1 MLRLAACFLTIACA
15 VNGQDLRGQISAQQA
30 ARFEADVKA
39 DPANR
44 EARGALLDYYFLN
57 TRVDAATAI
66 TARRRHILWLIENAP
81 CDELA
86 GEPAATID
94 ASGHRLADP
103 RGFEQASEAWWQQ
116 AVKPDARPATL
127 IHAAYFLKVSDK
139 EASIE
144 LLEKAL
150 ALEPKS
156 KETAARLGDE
166 YALAILAVTMVNK
179 NGLPMNADPLAFDN
193 DVARRAR
200 QALNVSMNPFVLA
213 KAGYQIAFQGGVLAG
228 LRKIEFDPSPL
239 AEAIVARAVSIAP
252 KDPEVAGY
260 REQVRE
266 LNKIKLAANERK

>member
-1 MLRLAACFLTIACA
+1 MLRLAGCFLTIACA
-15 VNGQDLRGQISAQQA
+15 VNGQDPRGQISAQQA

-39 DPANR
+39 DAGNR

-57 TRVDAATAI
+57 PRVDAATAI
-66 TARRRHILWLIENAP
+66 AARRRHILWLIENAP
-81 CDELA
+81 WDELA
-86 GEPAATID
+86 GGPAATID

-116 AVKPDARPATL
+116 AVKRDARSATL
-127 IHAAYFLKVSDK
+127 INAANFFKVADK

-179 NGLPMNADPLAFDN
+179 NGLPMSADPPEYQN

-200 QALNVSMNPFVLA
+200 QALNVSRNAFVLA

-228 LRKIEFDPSPL
+228 LRKIEFDPAQL
-239 AEAIVARAVSIAP
+239 AEAMLARAVSIAP
-252 KDPEVAGY
+252 KDPEVAAY
-260 REQVRE
+260 RDQVRE
-266 LNKIKLAANERK
+266 LNKIKLAASERK